1 MIKKILILIAGSLT
15 AISTLTGGAFAADK
29 PLVFAI
35 VPKGINDPF
44 FADVEKGAREEAKK
58 YNAQILYTGSTQS
71 DESEQVQILRDLL
84 TRGVTGIAL
93 SPVNADAVMG
103 VIASA
108 AGKHIPVVTFDSDA
122 PDSKRLAYIGTNN
135 LAAGEEA
142 GKAFKSHLAKGKIA
156 VITGHLAAANH
167 GERVKGFHNIVNGS
181 DYQEVPGSPFPCD
194 DDVAKSIQ
202 IIQDTLTRYPD
213 LNGFFF
219 SGGWSTF
226 GAPEAYKNAMAKK
239 KADIAS
245 NKFVV
250 VSFDTLPQQLE
261 VLKDGYL
268 TALIGQRPFKMGV
281 QSIDALKAATEGK
294 PVQNEDTGVDV
305 VTAENVDQFTAKKP

>member
-1 MIKKILILIAGSLT
+1 MIKKLLVLITGSLT
-15 AISTLTGGAFAADK
+15 AIATLVGGAYAADK
-29 PLVFAI
+29 PQVFAI

-44 FADVEKGAREEAKK
+44 YADVERGAKEEAKK
-58 YNAQILYTGSTQS
+58 FGGQVVYTGSTQS
-71 DESEQVQILRDLL
+71 DESEQVQIMRDLL
-84 TRGVTGIAL
+84 TRGVSGFAVA
-93 SPVNADAVMG
+93 PVNADAVVG

-108 AGKHIPVVTFDSDA
+108 AQKHIAVVTFDSDA
-122 PDSKRLAYIGTNN
+122 PNSKRLAYIGTNN
-135 LAAGEEA
+135 LDAGREA
-142 GKAFKSHLAKGKIA
+142 GKAFKSHLPKGKIA

-167 GERVKGFHNIVNGS
+167 GERVRGFHEIVNGS

-213 LNGFFF
+213 LDGFYF

-239 KADIAS
+239 KAAIAS

-250 VSFDTLPQQLE
+250 VSFDTLPQQLQ
-261 VLKDGYL
+261 VLKEGYL
-268 TALIGQRPFKMGV
+268 TALIGQRPYQMGI

-294 PVQNEDTGVDV
+294 PVQNVDTGVDV
-305 VTAENVDQFTAKKP
+305 VTAENVDQFIKK

>member
-1 MIKKILILIAGSLT
+1 MIKKFLILITGSLT
-15 AISTLTGGAFAADK
+15 AIATVLSGAHAADK
-29 PLVFAI
+29 PQVFAI

-44 FADVEKGAREEAKK
+44 FADVEKGGKEEAAKFG
-58 YNAQILYTGSTQS
+58 AQVLYTGSTQS

-84 TRGVTGIAL
+84 TRGVNGIAL
-93 SPVNADAVMG
+93 SPVNADAVVG
-103 VIASA
+103 VIKSA
-108 AGKHIPVVTFDSDA
+108 FDKHIPVVTFDSDA

-135 LAAGEEA
+135 LAAGREA
-142 GKAFKSHLAKGKIA
+142 GKAFKAHLPKGKIA

-167 GERVKGFHNIVNGS
+167 NDRVKGFYEIVTGS
-181 DYQEVPGSPFPCD
+181 DYKEVPGSPFPCD
-194 DDVAKSIQ
+194 DDVAKSVQ

-213 LNGFFF
+213 LDGFFF

-250 VSFDTLPQQLE
+250 VSFDTLPQQLQ
-261 VLKDGYL
+261 VLKEGYL

-281 QSIDALKAATEGK
+281 QSIDALRAANEGK
-294 PVQNEDTGVDV
+294 TVENQDTGVDV
-305 VTAENVDQFTAKKP
+305 VTAENVDQFIKK

>member
-1 MIKKILILIAGSLT
+1 MIKKLLVLITASLSAVT
-15 AISTLTGGAFAADK
+15 MLVGGAYAADK
-29 PLVFAI
+29 PQVFAI

-44 FADVEKGAREEAKK
+44 FADVEKGGKEEAKK
-58 YNAQILYTGSTQS
+58 FGAQVLYTGSTQS

-84 TRGVTGIAL
+84 TRGVSGIAL
-93 SPVNADAVMG
+93 SPVNADAVLS
-103 VIASA
+103 VIDSA
-108 AGKHIPVVTFDSDA
+108 AQKHIPVVTFDSDA

-135 LAAGEEA
+135 LAAGREA
-142 GKAFKSHLAKGKIA
+142 GKAFKSHLPKGKIA

-167 GERVKGFHNIVNGS
+167 ADRVKGFHEIVNGS

-194 DDVAKSIQ
+194 DDVAKSVQ
-202 IIQDTLTRYPD
+202 IIQDTLTRYPNLD
-213 LNGFFF
+213 GFFF

-250 VSFDTLPQQLE
+250 VSFDTLPQQLQ

-268 TALIGQRPFKMGV
+268 TALIGQRPYSMGI

-294 PVQNEDTGVDV
+294 PVQNVDTGVDV
-305 VTAENVDQFTAKKP
+305 VTADNVDQFIKK

>member
-1 MIKKILILIAGSLT
+1 MNKKLLLLITGSLT
-15 AISTLTGGAFAADK
+15 AIVTLGGGAYAADK
-29 PLVFAI
+29 PKAFAI

-44 FADVEKGAREEAKK
+44 YADVEKGARDEAKK
-58 YNAQILYTGSTQS
+58 FGAQVIYTGSTQS

-84 TRGVTGIAL
+84 TRGVGGISVA
-93 SPVNADAVMG
+93 PVNADAVVG

-108 AGKHIPVVTFDSDA
+108 TQKHIPVVTFDSDA
-122 PDSKRLAYIGTNN
+122 PNSKRLAYIGTNN
-135 LAAGEEA
+135 LQAGREA
-142 GKAFKSHLAKGKIA
+142 GKAFKSALPKGKIA

-167 GERVKGFHNIVNGS
+167 GERVRGFHEIVNGS
-181 DYQEVPGSPFPCD
+181 DYKEVPGSPFPCD
-194 DDVAKSIQ
+194 DDVPKSIQ

-213 LNGFFF
+213 LDGFYF

-250 VSFDTLPQQLE
+250 VSFDTLPQQLQ
-261 VLKDGYL
+261 VLKEGYL
-268 TALIGQRPFKMGV
+268 TALIGQRPYQMGV
-281 QSIDALKAATEGK
+281 QSIDALQAATEGK
-294 PVQNEDTGVDV
+294 PVQNVDTGVDV
-305 VTAENVDQFTAKKP
+305 VTRDNVDQFLTKKP